1 MRQSIQELVT
11 LYQGSLFAMAFNICK
26 NIQDAEDVVQ
36 ETLVQYITTKK
47 EFESDQHVR
56 AWLIRVA
63 INKAKNINVNITLIN
78 LCYYRLYILKNKDR
92 SLQNHI
98 KILKYSYI
106 HQ

>member
-47 EFESDQHVR
+47 EFVISTCAHG
-56 AWLIRVA
+56 
-63 INKAKNINVNITLIN
+63 
-78 LCYYRLYILKNKDR
+78 
-92 SLQNHI
+92 
-98 KILKYSYI
+98 
-106 HQ
+106 